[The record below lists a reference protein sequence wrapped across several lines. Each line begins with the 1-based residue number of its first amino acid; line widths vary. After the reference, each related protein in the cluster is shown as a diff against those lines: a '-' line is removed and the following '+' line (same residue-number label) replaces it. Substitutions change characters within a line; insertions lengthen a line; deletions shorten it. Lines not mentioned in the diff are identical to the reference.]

1 MEGRQVFFSDG
12 LGCARVPREVV
23 SSAARMMLEPGRVT
37 LLADMVLSW
46 KRPAGSLRPVHCRCS
61 RAFVRDR
68 ELYRS
73 EIRTSWPADAEG
85 PGMVFSNFLMEVC
98 SLMQPEE
105 TLIIFM
111 CSLQM
116 KVPDDEEEEEEEEAI
131 DEETQLMASM
141 GLPLT
146 FASTSDYKRTKR
158 NIHRR
163 PEPFE
168 EEEEE
173 EEEEED
179 ETTETDGG
187 KEEDGCHGADVD
199 EEHQGDGWNS
209 YWAQHGEAL
218 LWTSWLEKHPEGA
231 EGTAGAPWDDPE
243 MRSMWDEHASE
254 IYCSYWERFSYWASQ
269 GWTMDGNGG
278 GGDAAAETENRQE
291 EELSTLLEGSCTF
304 AADQKASRESEGG
317 GQQLE
322 AELGGSERPSDGGGD
337 EQRPAGPPQQHTAEQ
352 TVCQQNSGSSNR
364 HRDSRK
370 PMSQRDDDDDED
382 EDDENPRRQTKV
394 KRSHEQDEEVFPQL
408 TPQEAWTELG
418 LRHDPGLTLDSVLSF
433 KGPGSLRQKKQRKT
447 KRSVCG
453 VNKHIRFPEPGEA
466 ITPSQSSSAVQKAQ
480 SFLEKVQKEVQRNQ
494 MDHTD
499 EGGATA
505 AKPPPVNEGGE
516 SRSTEMRGARR
527 EKEEDAEKD
536 GSSSGSSSEESTLK
550 HEQPRFPISLSTKA
564 AERDMEEEEAEP
576 PRPQLGNLQTPHFLQ
591 SDAPEDLKEKVKK
604 PKKRSKRRKWQQIP
618 AEVEADS
625 ELAKYWAQRYRLFS
639 RFDEGIRLD
648 REGWFSVTPERIAAH
663 IALRVKHSFPT
674 SELVI
679 DAFCGVGGNTI
690 QFALTGKRVLA
701 VDIDA
706 VKLDLA
712 RHNAEVYGVAQ
723 RIDFLQGDF
732 LQLAPRLRGD
742 VVFLSPPWGG
752 PNYLTAEVFDIR
764 TMMEPDGFEIF
775 SRAKQISDN
784 IVYFLPRNAN
794 MDQVVS
800 LAGPGGMVEV
810 EQNFL
815 NNKLK
820 TVTAY
825 FGNLIKLDSGDP
837 K

>member
-1 MEGRQVFFSDG
+1 
-12 LGCARVPREVV
+12 
-23 SSAARMMLEPGRVT
+23 
-37 LLADMVLSW
+37 
-46 KRPAGSLRPVHCRCS
+46 
-61 RAFVRDR
+61 
-68 ELYRS
+68 
-73 EIRTSWPADAEG
+73 
-85 PGMVFSNFLMEVC
+85 
-98 SLMQPEE
+98 
-105 TLIIFM
+105 
-111 CSLQM
+111 
-116 KVPDDEEEEEEEEAI
+116 
-131 DEETQLMASM
+131 
-141 GLPLT
+141 
-146 FASTSDYKRTKR
+146 
-158 NIHRR
+158 
-163 PEPFE
+163 
-168 EEEEE
+168 
-173 EEEEED
+173 
-179 ETTETDGG
+179 
-187 KEEDGCHGADVD
+187 HGADVD

-209 YWAQHGEAL
+209 YWGEGGVKSHDDSIFGILKSSSPYVTSPSTLSSSEAQHGEAL

-243 MRSMWDEHASE
+243 MRSMWDQHASE

-269 GWTMDGNGG
+269 GWSMDGNGG

-304 AADQKASRESEGG
+304 GADEEPSRESEGG

-322 AELGGSERPSDGGGD
+322 AELEHGWCSFTNAETK
-337 EQRPAGPPQQHTAEQ
+337 TAHLQ
-352 TVCQQNSGSSNR
+352 
-364 HRDSRK
+364 
-370 PMSQRDDDDDED
+370 
-382 EDDENPRRQTKV
+382 
-394 KRSHEQDEEVFPQL
+394 
-408 TPQEAWTELG
+408 
-418 LRHDPGLTLDSVLSF
+418 
-433 KGPGSLRQKKQRKT
+433 
-447 KRSVCG
+447 
-453 VNKHIRFPEPGEA
+453 
-466 ITPSQSSSAVQKAQ
+466 AQ

-499 EGGATA
+499 EGEATA

-516 SRSTEMRGARR
+516 SRSTEVKGARR
-527 EKEEDAEKD
+527 EKEEGAEKD
-536 GSSSGSSSEESTLK
+536 CSSSGSSSEESTLK

-564 AERDMEEEEAEP
+564 AERDMEEEEAES
-576 PRPQLGNLQTPHFLQ
+576 PRRQLGNLQTPHFLQ

-648 REGWFSVTPERIAAH
+648 REGWFSVTPERIAEH

-712 RHNAEVYGVAQ
+712 RHNAEVFGVAQ

-764 TMMEPDGFEIF
+764 TMMEPDGYPLD
-775 SRAKQISDN
+775 RAKQISDN

-825 FGNLIKLDSGDP
+825 FGELIKLDSGDP